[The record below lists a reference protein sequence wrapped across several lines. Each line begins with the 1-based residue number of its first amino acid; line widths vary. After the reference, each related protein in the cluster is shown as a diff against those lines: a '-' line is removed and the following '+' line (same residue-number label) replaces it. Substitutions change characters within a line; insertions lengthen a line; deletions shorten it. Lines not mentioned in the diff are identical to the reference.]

1 MLTAPRLS
9 AARSAARPGLVALVA
24 CLALSACAYER
35 PQSTVS
41 PGLASGI
48 TSNNGGGVRQLGNSP
63 NIGITTQSAP
73 QSARQS
79 APARP

>member
-1 MLTAPRLS
+1 MPTATRLLTARPSL
-9 AARSAARPGLVALVA
+9 AALAA
-24 CLALSACAYER
+24 CLALGACAYEK

-41 PGLASGI
+41 PGLESGI

-73 QSARQS
+73 QSAPRS